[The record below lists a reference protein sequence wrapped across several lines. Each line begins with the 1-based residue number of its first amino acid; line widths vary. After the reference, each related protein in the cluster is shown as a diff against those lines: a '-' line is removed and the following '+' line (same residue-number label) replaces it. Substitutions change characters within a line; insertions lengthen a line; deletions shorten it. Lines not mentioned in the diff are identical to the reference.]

1 MTEDKF
7 LKKPVEISKK
17 LGVSER
23 TISRWSNK
31 GEVIKEGRGKY
42 CILSVFT
49 RYRRLL
55 LEQIGNITEKLG
67 IAKNNS
73 VKKSLQQEKLEST
86 IKIITGNAQIKEHE
100 LKIKEANLVDRDD
113 AERLYRQACADFRAQ
128 AKKLPEQLAQQIATM
143 SDPNEI
149 DDLLE
154 KNINQLL
161 TKLSM

>member
-55 LEQIGNITEKLG
+55 LE
-67 IAKNNS
+67 
-73 VKKSLQQEKLEST
+73 
-86 IKIITGNAQIKEHE
+86 
-100 LKIKEANLVDRDD
+100 
-113 AERLYRQACADFRAQ
+113 
-128 AKKLPEQLAQQIATM
+128 
-143 SDPNEI
+143 
-149 DDLLE
+149 
-154 KNINQLL
+154 
-161 TKLSM
+161 